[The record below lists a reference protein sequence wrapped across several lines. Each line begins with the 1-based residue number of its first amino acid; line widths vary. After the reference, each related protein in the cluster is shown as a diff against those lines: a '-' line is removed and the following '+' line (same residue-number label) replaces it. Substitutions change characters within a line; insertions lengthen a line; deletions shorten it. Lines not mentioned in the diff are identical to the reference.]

1 MKKLGMLAICLVMI
15 LASCQGE
22 TSEKSVSTQESGV
35 EISTTEEVRPQPMY
49 IMVRGELYQS
59 TGRES
64 ELTVRCGTMDGEIT
78 STVASSEKPQD
89 ENESNFGTG
98 YGYQYMAEDTIEV
111 RINQHWI
118 VFEKENRK

>member
-1 MKKLGMLAICLVMI
+1 MKRLGMLAICLVMF

-49 IMVRGELYQS
+49 VMVRGELYQS

-64 ELTVRCGTMDGEIT
+64 ELKVRCGTPDGEIQ
-78 STVASSEKPQD
+78 STVDTSEKPQKD
-89 ENESNFGTG
+89 DESNFGTG
-98 YGYQYMAEDTIEV
+98 YEYQFMGDDTIEV
-111 RINQHWI
+111 CIEQQWI
-118 VFEKENRK
+118 VFEESK

>member
-1 MKKLGMLAICLVMI
+1 MKRLGMLAICLVMI

-49 IMVRGELYQS
+49 VMVRGELYQS

-64 ELTVRCGTMDGEIT
+64 ELKVRCGTPDGEVQ
-78 STVASSEKPQD
+78 STVDTSEKPQKD
-89 ENESNFGTG
+89 DESNFGTG
-98 YGYQYMAEDTIEV
+98 YEYQFMGDDTIEV
-111 RINQHWI
+111 CIEQQWI
-118 VFEKENRK
+118 VFEESK

>member
-1 MKKLGMLAICLVMI
+1 MKRLGMLAICLVMI

-49 IMVRGELYQS
+49 VMVRGELYQS

-64 ELTVRCGTMDGEIT
+64 ELKVRCGTPDGEIQ
-78 STVASSEKPQD
+78 STVDTSEKPQKD
-89 ENESNFGTG
+89 DESNFGTG
-98 YGYQYMAEDTIEV
+98 SEYQFMGDDTIEV
-111 RINQHWI
+111 CIEQQWI
-118 VFEKENRK
+118 VFEKSK

>member
-1 MKKLGMLAICLVMI
+1 MKRLGMLAICLVMI

-35 EISTTEEVRPQPMY
+35 EISTTGEVQPQPMY
-49 IMVRGELYQS
+49 VMVRGELYQS

-64 ELTVRCGTMDGEIT
+64 ELTARCGTPDGEIQ
-78 STVASSEKPQD
+78 STVDTSEKPQKD
-89 ENESNFGTG
+89 DESNFGMG
-98 YGYQYMAEDTIEV
+98 YEYQFTYVDTIEV
-111 RINQHWI
+111 CINQHWI